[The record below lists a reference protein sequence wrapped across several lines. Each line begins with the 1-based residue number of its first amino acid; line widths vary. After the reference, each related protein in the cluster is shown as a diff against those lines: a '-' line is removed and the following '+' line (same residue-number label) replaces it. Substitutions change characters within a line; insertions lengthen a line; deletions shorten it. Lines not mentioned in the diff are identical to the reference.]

1 MSCSMS
7 RLDNPPVSVS
17 GTKPLPLPLPKLPP
31 GEKHLDAT
39 LLATVQRRKLE
50 LGVLPGVP
58 LN

>member
-1 MSCSMS
+1 MS
-7 RLDNPPVSVS
+7 RLDSYPAPTKGTLPPPSM
-17 GTKPLPLPLPKLPP
+17 PLPKLPR

-39 LLATVQRRKLE
+39 LLALVRDRKLE